1 MRKHRG
7 IRFRVLT
14 KHSGARRYVD
24 DCQEKVTGSLVARE
38 SHSSNISSKEPLDLP
53 DIYAKATFAP
63 DCSHTLSTFGQP
75 EPGSFCSSKDSFA
88 CPHWPGTDSLIIAP
102 QSETLPA

>member
-63 DCSHTLSTFGQP
+63 DCSHTLEHIWAARARQFLLVEGLL
-75 EPGSFCSSKDSFA
+75 CLSSLAWHRLSYY
-88 CPHWPGTDSLIIAP
+88 CT
-102 QSETLPA
+102 TV